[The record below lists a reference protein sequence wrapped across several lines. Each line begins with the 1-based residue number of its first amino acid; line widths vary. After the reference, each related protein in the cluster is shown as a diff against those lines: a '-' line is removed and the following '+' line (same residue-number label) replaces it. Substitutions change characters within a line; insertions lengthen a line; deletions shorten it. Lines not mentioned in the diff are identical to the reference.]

1 MTMKIKAPRNLTC
14 SQYSE
19 RTLKG
24 ILRDLEKNPMSR
36 RKGTWECNRLAAI
49 KDELRFRGIK

>member
-1 MTMKIKAPRNLTC
+1 MKIQAARNLTC

-49 KDELRFRGIK
+49 KEELRFRGIK